1 MHDAVAAYLA
11 RVERG
16 LRCLSAGKRRLFIRE
31 LESHLLD
38 EIEAKGLTTATEVEA
53 LLAEK
58 DGPEELSKVLFQ
70 QEDGDSVHRSETA
83 LLAGS
88 LLGLATGGYL
98 WLHSIQAWHL
108 SLAFGVIHGL
118 VVGTG
123 IFLVRPYWK
132 KPGVEGRLLLAA
144 LFGTLMAIPL
154 GFTSTKGF
162 VLTRL
167 YYGGFTGYL
176 LERHSQARP
185 AWQLFGEVA
194 AFTLFDAFMEVLVYR
209 RMQSYDWVLE
219 SSFNMFLALAVM
231 AVIYLK
237 RMLSERWLLAAHS
250 RRS

>member
-1 MHDAVAAYLA
+1 MHDALAAYLA

-16 LRCLSAGKRRLFIRE
+16 LSGLSSGKRRLFVRE
-31 LESHLLD
+31 LETHILD
-38 EIEAKGLTTATEVEA
+38 EIEAKGLTTESEIQA
-53 LLAEK
+53 LLADKESP
-58 DGPEELSKVLFQ
+58 DDLARVLVQ
-70 QEDGDSVHRSETA
+70 QEDGDSMHRSETA
-83 LLAGS
+83 FLAGS

-98 WLHSIQAWHL
+98 WLHYNWAWHL

-144 LFGTLMAIPL
+144 LFGTIMAIPL
-154 GFTSTKGF
+154 GFTSAKGF
-162 VLTRL
+162 VITRL

-185 AWQLFGEVA
+185 TWQIFGEVA
-194 AFTLFDAFMEVLVYR
+194 AFTLFDAFMEVMIVR

-231 AVIYLK
+231 AVLFLK
-237 RMLSERWLLAAHS
+237 RVLSERWLFTAHS
-250 RRS
+250 RH